1 VGSLLCGA
9 AQTMVQM
16 GIARAIAGLGGGG
29 LMTMASVVI
38 HDLVPMRN
46 RGQYQGYVNMAQT
59 VGTTI
64 GAPLGG
70 LINDTFGWRYCFYL
84 NIPPCLFILYVY
96 IKKLENYNLKI
107 NTKAFDN
114 ISQKLE
120 KIDFIGAGFLLIA
133 NVSFVTGASLGGN
146 TRPWSD
152 PVIISLLASAVIFFI
167 VFGLFEFNW
176 AKNPLISRTLI
187 KNRNVMSV
195 CLNNFFICNSTM
207 AFGYLIPQYFMGVLG
222 YNASSAGLWVLPRTA
237 MVAIGC
243 WIAGRYLQMT
253 GTYKNFVVSL
263 MGLHIVSSIGTFAW
277 TAKTAVWFQLLCMT
291 TEGFVFG
298 SVFVA
303 TMVALVADISHS
315 GKKMKENKGGEQLF
329 FLLTR
334 SSIYRNCFCHIHD
347 FLVPFH
353 WLVKWKYPYSCYITS
368 QFQSRF
374 TKSDYWT

>member
-1 VGSLLCGA
+1 
-9 AQTMVQM
+9 
-16 GIARAIAGLGGGG
+16 
-29 LMTMASVVI
+29 
-38 HDLVPMRN
+38 
-46 RGQYQGYVNMAQT
+46 
-59 VGTTI
+59 
-64 GAPLGG
+64 
-70 LINDTFGWRYCFYL
+70 
-84 NIPPCLFILYVY
+84 
-96 IKKLENYNLKI
+96 
-107 NTKAFDN
+107 
-114 ISQKLE
+114 
-120 KIDFIGAGFLLIA
+120 
-133 NVSFVTGASLGGN
+133 
-146 TRPWSD
+146 
-152 PVIISLLASAVIFFI
+152 
-167 VFGLFEFNW
+167 
-176 AKNPLISRTLI
+176 
-187 KNRNVMSV
+187 
-195 CLNNFFICNSTM
+195 M